1 MCFSYY
7 DVLGVQ
13 YPCMCASWVL
23 VTSRECH
30 SVSNHQQF
38 ACSLNNYVML
48 TKMETSKLCITGLLW
63 EEFHGN
69 RGTPWQMVSNVESVS
84 MLWCPHGMSWLRP
97 LCQCSCATG
106 TSQAPIDHARCR
118 QANRLLSNGSTLVP
132 CTTPQWYAFILAC
145 MHGDPVK
152 VGPSK
157 HAMTS

>member
-1 MCFSYY
+1 M
-7 DVLGVQ
+7 Q

-23 VTSRECH
+23 VTSCECH

-38 ACSLNNYVML
+38 ACSLNNYFML
-48 TKMETSKLCITGLLW
+48 TKMETSNFALLVCYEKNSMVTGEL
-63 EEFHGN
+63 
-69 RGTPWQMVSNVESVS
+69 PWQMVSNVESVS

-118 QANRLLSNGSTLVP
+118 QANRLLSNGPTLVP
-132 CTTPQWYAFILAC
+132 CTTPQWYAFILVC